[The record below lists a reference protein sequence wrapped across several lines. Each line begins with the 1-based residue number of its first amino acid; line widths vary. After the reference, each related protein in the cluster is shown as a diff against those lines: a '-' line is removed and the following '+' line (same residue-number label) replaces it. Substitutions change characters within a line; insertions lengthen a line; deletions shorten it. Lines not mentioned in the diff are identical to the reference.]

1 MYICLRADK
10 ESCTITR
17 DQTSERDKES
27 DFVIVF
33 YVTEFSSCPT
43 LSMYENNEIEFG
55 VRNFEVPNFALA
67 LDSLT
72 QLIFLL
78 IVSC

>member
-1 MYICLRADK
+1 
-10 ESCTITR
+10 
-17 DQTSERDKES
+17 
-27 DFVIVF
+27 
-33 YVTEFSSCPT
+33 
-43 LSMYENNEIEFG
+43 MYENNEIEFD